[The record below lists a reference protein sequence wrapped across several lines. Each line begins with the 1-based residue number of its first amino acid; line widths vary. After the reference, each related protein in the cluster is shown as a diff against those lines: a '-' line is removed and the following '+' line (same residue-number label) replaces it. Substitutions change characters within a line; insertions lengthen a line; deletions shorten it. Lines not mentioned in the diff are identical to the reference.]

1 MHLMISLIRYSC
13 YELLIR
19 YSCYEL
25 FGFDILL
32 DSKLKPWLIEVGIEL
47 EGGLDFLNVLDLI
60 FFEDD
65 NYIQKPLK
73 I

>member
-1 MHLMISLIRYSC
+1 MHLMIS
-13 YELLIR
+13 LIR

>member
-1 MHLMISLIRYSC
+1 MHLMIS
-13 YELLIR
+13 LIR

-60 FFEDD
+60 FF
-65 NYIQKPLK
+65 
-73 I
+73 